1 MKKGYFAIALVVALS
16 FAVSAILIPMMPETV
31 PVHFNI
37 HGEADRIGSR
47 YEMLIFPGFSVVMG
61 VFMALMARSR
71 KTESEKKVLL
81 VTGVM
86 SSALF
91 MVLGAVFGIIA
102 LRYDS
107 AAANMAD
114 TYRIIAALIGL
125 TLIVLGNYMPK
136 VGLNSVFGLRTHW
149 SMKNAETWRK
159 SQRFGGISGVICGF
173 ILLICSVFLS
183 GNAMLTV
190 LLSLVVIW
198 SAVAIY
204 MTYRYAKN

>member
-37 HGEADRIGSR
+37 HGEADRMGSR

-71 KTESEKKVLL
+71 KSESEKKVLL
-81 VTGVM
+81 ITGVM

-91 MVLGAVFGIIA
+91 MVLGAVFGISA

-114 TYRIIAALIGL
+114 TYRIIAALIGF

-136 VGLNSVFGLRTHW
+136 VGMNSVFGLRTHW

-183 GNAMLTV
+183 GNAMLAV
-190 LLSLVVIW
+190 MLSLVVIW
-198 SAVAIY
+198 SAAAIY
-204 MTYRYAKN
+204 LTYRYDKN

>member
-1 MKKGYFAIALVVALS
+1 MKKGYFAIAIVVAIS
-16 FAVSAILIPMMPETV
+16 FAVSAILIPMMPDTI

-37 HGEADRIGSR
+37 HGEADRMGSR
-47 YEMLIFPGFSVVMG
+47 YEMLIFPGFAALMG
-61 VFMALMARSR
+61 VFMALMVRSR
-71 KTESEKKVLL
+71 RTDSEKKVLL
-81 VTGVM
+81 ITGVF

-91 MVLGAVFGIIA
+91 VVLGVVFCVIA
-102 LRYDS
+102 LRYDA

-114 TYRIIAALIGL
+114 VYRIIAALIGL

-136 VGLNSVFGLRTHW
+136 VGMNSFFGLRTHW

-173 ILLICSVFLS
+173 IMLICSVFLS
-183 GNAMLTV
+183 GNAMLAV
-190 LLSLVVIW
+190 MLALAVIW
-198 SAVAIY
+198 SAIAVY